1 MQTEEEGFIVLD
13 TFSAKAKNQRGEHSI
28 RAYRFSRR
36 VFIAFDR
43 PLFAVVRFDPRW
55 PAAFPPLSPRSC
67 LICEREPLPTTPS
80 EDKKAAS
87 AFLLVPL
94 SLPLISYPPFLPLV
108 PSLNDNYKY
117 QRVYTLT
124 KTDLFT
130 RILAVDWITIS
141 LIIIIHNCY
150 LLRIPLNALLFKR
163 EDLKRG
169 EWSEALNLI
178 NPLIFIRTFVLRKQR
193 YSKIVDWIFQWNY

>member
-1 MQTEEEGFIVLD
+1 MQTEEEGFIVSD

-130 RILAVDWITIS
+130 RILAVD
-141 LIIIIHNCY
+141 
-150 LLRIPLNALLFKR
+150 
-163 EDLKRG
+163 
-169 EWSEALNLI
+169 
-178 NPLIFIRTFVLRKQR
+178 
-193 YSKIVDWIFQWNY
+193 

>member
-1 MQTEEEGFIVLD
+1 MQTEEEGFIVSD

-141 LIIIIHNCY
+141 LIIIIHCY
-150 LLRIPLNALLFKR
+150 LLRIPLNTLLFKR

-169 EWSEALNLI
+169 EWSKALNLI
-178 NPLIFIRTFVLRKQR
+178 NPLIFIRAFVLRKQR